1 MNPYKEAVIAFC
13 MQCKENDPFAV
24 GACDLTTCPLHHVR
38 PNRGLT
44 VKREELMEDSEQLVL
59 DQLAF
64 GGLKTLI
71 EKRS

>member
-1 MNPYKEAVIAFC
+1 MNAYKAAVIAFC
-13 MQCKENDPFAV
+13 MQCKDDDPFAV
-24 GACDLTTCPLHHVR
+24 GACNLTTCPLHSVR

-44 VKREELMEDSEQLVL
+44 VKREELMEDTEQFVA